1 LNIKKSYTRNY
12 KRSKATS
19 RLSKKQEDQKKKT
32 GTKEMSWMSKKTG
45 RPKEQGGHRR
55 INISVDK
62 PTRDVLQRAE
72 NKSKFIE
79 HVIHAWKHPMRIR
92 FFQPKET
99 LNDDQY
105 KFKDAAIFTWT
116 PNNSTDN
123 AILSLSCCFQYRCG
137 GKGLRFRIT
146 INEATTSTIGGLTS
160 IHYTS
165 SYVYADHDFH
175 EGIKTFP
182 NQSNYTIKFQF
193 APQSSL
199 DEAYV
204 KDISI
209 FLEVVDGLPA
219 LSS

>member
-1 LNIKKSYTRNY
+1 VDELKKR
-12 KRSKATS
+12 K
-19 RLSKKQEDQKKKT
+19 DQK
-32 GTKEMSWMSKKTG
+32 TKADTREMSWLSKKTG

-62 PTRDVLQRAE
+62 PTRDVLQKTE
-72 NKSKFIE
+72 NKSTFIE
-79 HVIHAWKHPMRIR
+79 HAIHAWGHPTRIR

-99 LNDDQY
+99 VNGDQY
-105 KFKDAAIFTWT
+105 TFKDAAIFAWT

-123 AILSLSCCFQYRCG
+123 AILSISCYFQYRCG
-137 GKGLRFRIT
+137 GEGLRFRIT

-165 SYVYADHDFH
+165 SHIYTDHDFH
-175 EGIKTFP
+175 EGIKIFP

-193 APQSSL
+193 APQSSSN
-199 DEAYV
+199 EAYV
-204 KDISI
+204 RDINI
-209 FLEVVDGLPA
+209 FLEVANGMSV